1 MHNDGNHDW
10 VKVHTWITQLLSLY
24 ESMRQILKNSQMPV
38 QTQEIDSAVFAV
50 VINTHHRKKAVLK
63 CNQLGVKICLEM

>member
-1 MHNDGNHDW
+1 
-10 VKVHTWITQLLSLY
+10 
-24 ESMRQILKNSQMPV
+24 MPV

>member
-1 MHNDGNHDW
+1 MHNDGNHDCA
-10 VKVHTWITQLLSLY
+10 KVHTWIIQLLSLC

-50 VINTHHRKKAVLK
+50 VVNTTIEKRQ
-63 CNQLGVKICLEM
+63 C